1 MNDHSTATDA
11 ADLYP
16 LYVCAREETE
26 EALADW
32 RLAPAPLRRE
42 AFAVYVAAA
51 DREDSAAFAWMQACA
66 AYDAAYALERAA

>member
-1 MNDHSTATDA
+1 MNDHSTDIA

-32 RLAPAPLRRE
+32 SSAPAPRRRE

-51 DREDSAAFAWMQACA
+51 DREDIAAVAWMQACA
-66 AYDAAYALERAA
+66 AYDAAYALGRAA